1 MQEVAEP
8 SDACPF
14 RIGILHSEYYQSVA
28 DGLLA
33 GALGELKRCGIES
46 TKIVRVAGAFDI
58 PCVAKAMASVN
69 HYDGLIALGCVIRGE
84 TAHFEFISGQCA
96 EGLMAISIEHA
107 LPIGF
112 GVLTVDTIEQAIAR
126 SGKDDRNK
134 GAEAAVAVVTSIQAI
149 ARICAD

>member
-46 TKIVRVAGAFDI
+46 TKIVRVAGCI
-58 PCVAKAMASVN
+58 RYSVCCKS
-69 HYDGLIALGCVIRGE
+69 DG
-84 TAHFEFISGQCA
+84 
-96 EGLMAISIEHA
+96 
-107 LPIGF
+107 
-112 GVLTVDTIEQAIAR
+112 
-126 SGKDDRNK
+126 
-134 GAEAAVAVVTSIQAI
+134 
-149 ARICAD
+149 ICQSL